1 MGYLLIQL
9 TLAIGPFPYSV
20 DPAGGSYGP
29 PGLRVSVDLDRR
41 RMGCREL
48 RHRLL
53 QAFEW
58 RAVPLSMICWWAAA
72 RAGRVNRKGLRS
84 PLMLEVVL
92 L

>member
-1 MGYLLIQL
+1 
-9 TLAIGPFPYSV
+9 
-20 DPAGGSYGP
+20 
-29 PGLRVSVDLDRR
+29 
-41 RMGCREL
+41 MGCREL